1 MKLIKRRDRRS
12 QLTTSTPCRLLA
24 LPAEIRLLIYSHMA
38 PNGFLPNAPYKTYI
52 GLMLSCPQ
60 IYNEM
65 TSEAVRLAP
74 SILRTIQFSV
84 NATPMK
90 LQPLRPT
97 SFASLMHLTIGIPR
111 WAMLDRPTIM
121 GILQAMAPV
130 LELHLARLT
139 IGLEDLEGEDD
150 VLHIVETL
158 NPAQIARYMS
168 QVQDMPAPL
177 YPPSDSVASDH
188 YRIRTTYSNV
198 IGLVTAMN
206 CLIAPGMCNGKH
218 APANHWCLRASGL
231 NPPFPTTTCNVRK
244 IAFRLKR
251 LHDEKVCGCGRLP
264 AHFPHLVY
272 PFRGPSYRWELMLEN
287 PSLEKERWM
296 VHWRDDKGK
305 LPWSLK
311 GKPGLCVWVKLKE
324 KRESRLE
331 RAVKSLFRQT

>member
-1 MKLIKRRDRRS
+1 MKLIKRRDRRP
-12 QLTTSTPCRLLA
+12 QATAATPCHLLA
-24 LPAEIRLLIYSHMA
+24 LPAEIRLLIYSHIA
-38 PNGFLPNAPYKTYI
+38 PDGFLPNAPYQTYI

-97 SFASLMHLTIGIPR
+97 TFASLMHLTIGIPR

-150 VLHIVETL
+150 VLQMVETL

-168 QVQDMPAPL
+168 QQ
-177 YPPSDSVASDH
+177 
-188 YRIRTTYSNV
+188 
-198 IGLVTAMN
+198 
-206 CLIAPGMCNGKH
+206 
-218 APANHWCLRASGL
+218 
-231 NPPFPTTTCNVRK
+231 
-244 IAFRLKR
+244 
-251 LHDEKVCGCGRLP
+251 
-264 AHFPHLVY
+264 
-272 PFRGPSYRWELMLEN
+272 
-287 PSLEKERWM
+287 
-296 VHWRDDKGK
+296 
-305 LPWSLK
+305 
-311 GKPGLCVWVKLKE
+311 
-324 KRESRLE
+324 
-331 RAVKSLFRQT
+331 

>member
-1 MKLIKRRDRRS
+1 
-12 QLTTSTPCRLLA
+12 
-24 LPAEIRLLIYSHMA
+24 MA
-38 PNGFLPNAPYKTYI
+38 PDGFLPNAPYKTYI

-150 VLHIVETL
+150 VLHMVETL

-168 QVQDMPAPL
+168 Q
-177 YPPSDSVASDH
+177 
-188 YRIRTTYSNV
+188 
-198 IGLVTAMN
+198 
-206 CLIAPGMCNGKH
+206 
-218 APANHWCLRASGL
+218 
-231 NPPFPTTTCNVRK
+231 
-244 IAFRLKR
+244 
-251 LHDEKVCGCGRLP
+251 
-264 AHFPHLVY
+264 
-272 PFRGPSYRWELMLEN
+272 LMLEN

-305 LPWSLK
+305 LSWSLK
-311 GKPGLCVWVKLKE
+311 GKPGLYVWLKLKE
-324 KRESRLE
+324 KRESRLK

>member
-1 MKLIKRRDRRS
+1 
-12 QLTTSTPCRLLA
+12 
-24 LPAEIRLLIYSHMA
+24 MA

-60 IYNEM
+60 IYNDM

-97 SFASLMHLTIGIPR
+97 TFASLMHLTIGIPR

-139 IGLEDLEGEDD
+139 IGLEDLECEDD
-150 VLHIVETL
+150 VLQMVATL

-177 YPPSDSVASDH
+177 YSPSDSMASDH
-188 YRIRTTYSNV
+188 YRIRTTYSNI
-198 IGLVTAMN
+198 IGLITAMN

-218 APANHWCLRASGL
+218 AQAKP
-231 NPPFPTTTCNVRK
+231 
-244 IAFRLKR
+244 
-251 LHDEKVCGCGRLP
+251 
-264 AHFPHLVY
+264 LV
-272 PFRGPSYRWELMLEN
+272 PSRFS
-287 PSLEKERWM
+287 P
-296 VHWRDDKGK
+296 
-305 LPWSLK
+305 
-311 GKPGLCVWVKLKE
+311 
-324 KRESRLE
+324 
-331 RAVKSLFRQT
+331 